1 MGLIMTK
8 LKDELIYDR
17 IKQKIQNGINQQ
29 VTVIND
35 EMSKKP
41 EDISEETITN
51 LANQFITLASM
62 NGGIA
67 LLNNIKPTETTKE

>member
-51 LANQFITLASM
+51 LANQFINLASM

-67 LLNNIKPTETTKE
+67 LLNNIKPTETTKK

>member
-17 IKQKIQNGINQQ
+17 IKQKIHNGINQQ

-51 LANQFITLASM
+51 LANQFINLASM

-67 LLNNIKPTETTKE
+67 LLNNIKPTETKKE

>member
-35 EMSKKP
+35 EMAKKP
-41 EDISEETITN
+41 EDISEEIITN
-51 LANQFITLASM
+51 LANQFINLASM

>member
-1 MGLIMTK
+1 MTK

-29 VTVIND
+29 VTVINN

>member
-1 MGLIMTK
+1 MTK

>member
-1 MGLIMTK
+1 MTK

-41 EDISEETITN
+41 EDISEEIITN
-51 LANQFITLASM
+51 LANQFINLASM

>member
-41 EDISEETITN
+41 EDISEEIITN
-51 LANQFITLASM
+51 LANQFINLASM

>member
-35 EMSKKP
+35 EMSKNP

-51 LANQFITLASM
+51 LANQFINLASM

>member
-51 LANQFITLASM
+51 LANQFINLASM

-67 LLNNIKPTETTKE
+67 LLNNIKPTETKKE